1 MKLLATFFIIL
12 IIINFIKNLF
22 QKKIK
27 KSKDKTASDSNDII
41 DIDYEEIE

>member
-12 IIINFIKNLF
+12 IIINFIKDLF

-27 KSKDKTASDSNDII
+27 KIKDKTASDSNDII